1 MFPIS
6 TVTVHQYMNEHLAYF
21 KELVEPLIPASY
33 VLTWTEYLEGDFGDL
48 KRLEFSSSSKIGAI
62 DFWSKDWLAIDVVD
76 LDAED
81 QVLNVL
87 YSPEQMH
94 EIPAGFA
101 RLLEILSAS

>member
-1 MFPIS
+1 
-6 TVTVHQYMNEHLAYF
+6 MNEHLAYF

-62 DFWSKDWLAIDVVD
+62 DFWSKDWLAMDVVD
-76 LDAED
+76 LDAGD

-87 YSPEQMH
+87 YSPDQMH
-94 EIPAGFA
+94 EIPTGFA
-101 RLLEILSAS
+101 RLLEMLSAS